1 MLPFVSLRSP
11 FTVKTSKHINRNFT
25 FACLALLALAAF
37 SGQASATSNT
47 AVGLCSA
54 AGTHYLTIQAAVNA
68 VELLPAPRTV
78 RVCPGT
84 YTEQVMITAA
94 LTLEGVANGTSDAA
108 VIVPPSPGGLA
119 SNGSDIFGNPVAAQ
133 IFVQGAAVT
142 VSHLTVDGTGSNG
155 NGLTDCSI
163 DPIGIYYQNSSG
175 TITDN
180 AVRNVQMPAGLQG
193 CQVGLAI
200 NVESDAGAPAIT
212 ISDNSVRNYDKNG
225 ITASGPGTGG
235 GPNVIVTQNTVIGVG
250 ATTVTAQNGIQ
261 IGYGATG
268 SVTYNYVIDDIY
280 TNPPC
285 GGQSQPVCYG
295 SSGILIYASSG
306 ITASSN
312 TVESTQLGIVPAT
325 DPNYG
330 TANNTTVKS
339 NHVGG
344 TQNYDAID
352 LCSDNNT
359 AESNII
365 YGSAQSGIHVDD
377 ECPPST
383 GSGNTVMSNTINEA
397 CAGILLGSGTG
408 NTTTPNVFLNVTNT
422 TLAGDTCTPLA
433 GPRENARES
442 SSGKH
447 QPLRPSPYKAKR

>member
-1 MLPFVSLRSP
+1 MLPFAFLRP
-11 FTVKTSKHINRNFT
+11 AFAVKTSNRISCSFT
-25 FACLALLALAAF
+25 SGCLVLLALASF
-37 SGQASATSNT
+37 SGRASATSST

-68 VELLPAPRTV
+68 AELLPAPRTV

-84 YTEQVMITAA
+84 YTEQVTITAA

-108 VIVPPSPGGLA
+108 VIVPPLAGLS

-133 IFVQGAAVT
+133 IFVQGAAAT

-155 NGLTDCSI
+155 NGLSGCGT

-180 AVRNVQMPAGLQG
+180 AVRNVLMDPADQG

-200 NVESDAGAPAIT
+200 NVESDTGAPAIT
-212 ISDNSVRNYDKNG
+212 ISNNSVRNYDKNG

-261 IGYGATG
+261 IGFGATG

-285 GGQSQPVCYG
+285 GGQNEPVCYG

-325 DPNYG
+325 DPTYG
-330 TANNTTVKS
+330 TANNTTVRL

-359 AESNII
+359 AESNVI

-383 GSGNTVMSNTINEA
+383 GSGNTVTSNTINEA
-397 CAGILLGSGTG
+397 CAGILLGTGSG
-408 NTTTPNVFLNVTNT
+408 NTTAPNTFLNVTNT

-433 GPRENARES
+433 GPRENAREG

-447 QPLRPSPYKAKR
+447 QLLRPLPYKVKR